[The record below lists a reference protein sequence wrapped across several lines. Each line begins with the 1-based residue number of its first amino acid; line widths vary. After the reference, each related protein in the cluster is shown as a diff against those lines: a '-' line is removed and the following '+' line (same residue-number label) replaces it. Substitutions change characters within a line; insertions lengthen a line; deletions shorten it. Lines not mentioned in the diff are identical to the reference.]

1 MPFGAMVDLRRRAK
15 DAGKAQI
22 AKTLHLERKWKQRGF
37 VDFVWFIGVLC
48 AIGLV
53 GVLVVVGTVCT
64 IRVV

>member
-1 MPFGAMVDLRRRAK
+1 MV
-15 DAGKAQI
+15 
-22 AKTLHLERKWKQRGF
+22 F